1 MIHVIQFIIFL
12 IYTDYCVDLTV
23 LTNSRALPQKQNHL
37 EYCWL
42 VNTEVNSVALTTNCV
57 ELCNFNDSMEN
68 KWLDWTEERGWIGSF
83 SRVNITN
90 IRDIK
95 LCYDNKVYV
104 NETIPRVRYYYVMER
119 TKVDSLLRGT
129 IGEEPKDS

>member
-57 ELCNFNDSMEN
+57 ELCNFNDSMES
-68 KWLDWTEERGWIGSF
+68 KWLDWI
-83 SRVNITN
+83 
-90 IRDIK
+90 
-95 LCYDNKVYV
+95 L
-104 NETIPRVRYYYVMER
+104 
-119 TKVDSLLRGT
+119 
-129 IGEEPKDS
+129 

>member
-1 MIHVIQFIIFL
+1 
-12 IYTDYCVDLTV
+12 
-23 LTNSRALPQKQNHL
+23 
-37 EYCWL
+37 
-42 VNTEVNSVALTTNCV
+42 
-57 ELCNFNDSMEN
+57 MEN